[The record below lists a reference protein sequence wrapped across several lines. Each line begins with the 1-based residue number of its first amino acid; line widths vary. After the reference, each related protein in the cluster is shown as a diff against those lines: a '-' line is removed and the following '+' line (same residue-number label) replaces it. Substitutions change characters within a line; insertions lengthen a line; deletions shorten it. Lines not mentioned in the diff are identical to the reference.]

1 MQREL
6 DALDLKLID
15 ALRIDGRKPN
25 KALAAELGVSEA
37 TIAARIRALKQSRT
51 MKVTLQRDMYAF
63 GYQYLCAAEVSVGGR
78 AVDAVARD
86 IVRLSEIT
94 SVSVLL
100 GSPELFFSFY
110 ARTRGEIASLL
121 ATKVGR
127 IRGVDR
133 IETHIAL
140 DLVKHDSGLADLA
153 DPAKSP

>member
-6 DALDLKLID
+6 DALDRELIE
-15 ALRIDGRKPN
+15 ALRSDGRTPN
-25 KALAAELGVSEA
+25 KALAARLDVSEA

-63 GYQYLCAAEVSVGGR
+63 GYQYLCVSEVYVAGR

-86 IVRLSEIT
+86 IVRLPGIA

-100 GSPELFFSFY
+100 GTPDLFFSFY
-110 ARTRGEIASLL
+110 ARSRDEISATLTTRIA
-121 ATKVGR
+121 R
-127 IRGVDR
+127 IKGVEK

-153 DPAKSP
+153 DTAS